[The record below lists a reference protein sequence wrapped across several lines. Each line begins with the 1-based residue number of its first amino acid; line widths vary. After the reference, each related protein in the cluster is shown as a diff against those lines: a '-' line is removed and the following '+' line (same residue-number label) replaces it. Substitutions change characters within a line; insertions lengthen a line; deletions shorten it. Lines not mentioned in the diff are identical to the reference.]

1 MRLFSS
7 SFRPKES
14 LTLTWLSP
22 ISKAVYSKPTLCGC
36 SEFPIK
42 HQEKLCIQ
50 LHDVQSLSL
59 STRGMI
65 IFINDSCAIIIRKH
79 RAKLKGENEV
89 VFNAFYSICSL
100 SF

>member
-7 SFRPKES
+7 SFRPKEN
-14 LTLTWLSP
+14 LILTWLSP
-22 ISKAVYSKPTLCGC
+22 ISKAVYLKPTSCAC

-50 LHDVQSLSL
+50 LDDVQSLSL

-65 IFINDSCAIIIRKH
+65 IFMNDSCEIITRKYG
-79 RAKLKGENEV
+79 AVN
-89 VFNAFYSICSL
+89 
-100 SF
+100 